1 MCVCVLFI
9 PFRLG
14 AARQRDAQDAPAQ
27 LSLLGRVG
35 VGSPSLGALQ
45 VSLVWRRAAG
55 SFPLFGWL
63 VVGLLLGSCPCRRRF
78 LVARCRLLHVSCCV
92 VFVSYFRYDARVFG
106 LEPLRAL
113 P

>member
-63 VVGLLLGSCPCRRRF
+63 VVGPPFGVLSLQASLLGGA
-78 LVARCRLLHVSCCV
+78 LQALYALCV
-92 VFVSYFRYDARVFG
+92 CVVSYFRYDARVFG